1 MKRYRLQDLDQ
12 DVVADLCRRN
22 LNTDS
27 SISQTCRTIFDDVSV
42 RGDEAVR
49 EYTYRFDGAKISN
62 FQVSPEEFF
71 QASKEISQKT
81 REALQRAARNIRC
94 FHSTQKITEKMV
106 QVEPGISCWRET
118 RAIPS
123 VGLYIPGGSAVLP
136 STVLMLGIPAQLAGC
151 EQVLLCVPPRKDGS
165 VCPEVLL
172 AAEITGIRK
181 VFKIG
186 GAQSIAA
193 MAKGTKMVPRV
204 DKILGPGNRWVQ
216 AAKLLASLEGVAIDM
231 VAGPTEV
238 LVIADSS
245 ATEEWV
251 ASDLVAQAEHDR
263 DSQAILVST
272 SEQILDR
279 VLDLVWDQIKDLPR
293 RIFATEALNSS
304 FGLLVDSM
312 EQAFDFSNQYAPEHL
327 LLHIEKPQQWVS
339 KVNNAGSVFLGSWSP
354 EVVGDY
360 ASGANHT
367 LPTSGL
373 ARAFSGVSF
382 DTFVK
387 KVTFQKISC
396 KVFLKNFHRL
406 VMK

>member
-231 VAGPTEV
+231 VAGPTE
-238 LVIADSS
+238 
-245 ATEEWV
+245 
-251 ASDLVAQAEHDR
+251 
-263 DSQAILVST
+263 
-272 SEQILDR
+272 
-279 VLDLVWDQIKDLPR
+279 
-293 RIFATEALNSS
+293 
-304 FGLLVDSM
+304 
-312 EQAFDFSNQYAPEHL
+312 
-327 LLHIEKPQQWVS
+327 
-339 KVNNAGSVFLGSWSP
+339 
-354 EVVGDY
+354 
-360 ASGANHT
+360 
-367 LPTSGL
+367 
-373 ARAFSGVSF
+373 
-382 DTFVK
+382 
-387 KVTFQKISC
+387 
-396 KVFLKNFHRL
+396 
-406 VMK
+406 